1 MMISVNSSGL
11 IFAYSPES
19 QHRCPHDVGYT
30 WMKPDGSNLGNTFAV
45 TCADEQGKI
54 KHI

>member
-1 MMISVNSSGL
+1 MIYVNSSWF
-11 IFAYSPES
+11 IVAYSPES

-30 WMKPDGSNLGNTFAV
+30 WMKPDESNVMNTFAV
-45 TCADEQGKI
+45 TCADEQGKL